1 MKKRIFII
9 SAFILSSVTLFAQT
23 QMEMNQSSYTEFK
36 ETETSRDKTISQI
49 KSLYSDNAKFLIAF
63 SEAENRWEKYRDAYL
78 EMMFPG
84 ENKRELYGSVY
95 PMVYSLQK
103 TRVTQQHIEE
113 LQIWLIGIEEGDM
126 GWGSVMLERTIKEK
140 ANKKLDPTVKTPV
153 ESGKTPT
160 RISDTSVIKS
170 YADRIQKGMSK
181 EDLEKITRIGGSAK
195 ENNPRHEQVFHYDY
209 DNSYIRIVYSVN
221 FENNTFS
228 VLEREHIID
237 DLTIEKRKEKRFQAF
252 AGWVR
257 QRENIMKK
265 KRETEKMSPN
275 K

>member
-1 MKKRIFII
+1 M
-9 SAFILSSVTLFAQT
+9 SSFILTAVTLFSQT
-23 QMEMNQSSYTEFK
+23 QIEMNQSSYTEFK
-36 ETETSRDKTISQI
+36 KTETSREKTISKI
-49 KSLYSDNAKFLIAF
+49 KTLYSDNAKFLIAF

-103 TRVTQQHIEE
+103 TRVTQQHIEA
-113 LQIWLIGIEEGDM
+113 LQIWLIGIEEGDS
-126 GWGSVMLERTIKEK
+126 GRGSVMLERTIKEK

-195 ENNPRHEQVFHYDY
+195 ENNPPHEQVYHYDY

-257 QRENIMKK
+257 QRENIMGKR
-265 KRETEKMSPN
+265 RETEKMSPN